1 MSRTGKPESPS
12 SGQPSSEQP
21 ASEQPAQPA
30 PPAAPSTAGTQAIAV
45 DARRVLL
52 AGTAAFGLAF
62 LVLLLW
68 WNWLGEHQHRVWLWT
83 ALAGTVLGL
92 LALPLV
98 GKHSDEG
105 RLG

>member
-1 MSRTGKPESPS
+1 VTRNGSAR
-12 SGQPSSEQP
+12 
-21 ASEQPAQPA
+21 
-30 PPAAPSTAGTQAIAV
+30 PPAEPVPGASAQMMAV

-52 AGTAAFGLAF
+52 AGTAGFALAF
-62 LVLLLW
+62 VVLLPFW
-68 WNWLGEHQHRVWLWT
+68 SWLGEHQHRVWLWT

-98 GKHSDEG
+98 RKHSGEG

>member
-1 MSRTGKPESPS
+1 MT
-12 SGQPSSEQP
+12 
-21 ASEQPAQPA
+21 
-30 PPAAPSTAGTQAIAV
+30 V

-62 LVLLLW
+62 LVLLPFW
-68 WNWLGEHQHRVWLWT
+68 TWLGEHGHRVWLET

-98 GKHSDEG
+98 RKHRDEG

>member
-1 MSRTGKPESPS
+1 MSRTGKPRS
-12 SGQPSSEQP
+12 
-21 ASEQPAQPA
+21 
-30 PPAAPSTAGTQAIAV
+30 PAAAPATPDDPARPPVADVGAQMMAV

-62 LVLLLW
+62 LVLLPFW
-68 WNWLGEHQHRVWLWT
+68 SWLGEHQHRVWLWT

-98 GKHSDEG
+98 RKHSGEG

>member
-1 MSRTGKPESPS
+1 MSRPG
-12 SGQPSSEQP
+12 
-21 ASEQPAQPA
+21 AV
-30 PPAAPSTAGTQAIAV
+30 GTRAVAV

-62 LVLLLW
+62 LALLPFW
-68 WNWLGEHQHRVWLWT
+68 TWLGQHEHRVWLWT

-98 GKHSDEG
+98 RKHRDEG

>member
-1 MSRTGKPESPS
+1 MM
-12 SGQPSSEQP
+12 
-21 ASEQPAQPA
+21 
-30 PPAAPSTAGTQAIAV
+30 AV

-62 LVLLLW
+62 LVLLPFW
-68 WNWLGEHQHRVWLWT
+68 AWLGEHGHRVWLWT

-98 GKHSDEG
+98 RKHSGEG